1 MNGTRALKCEF
12 EYGTLAQLLI
22 IELAITAQKGNKY
35 ARKLCV
41 DNKEDS
47 VTIVHNCALSPQ

>member
-22 IELAITAQKGNKY
+22 IELAIKAQEGNKY
-35 ARKLCV
+35 ARKLYA

-47 VTIVHNCALSPQ
+47 VTIIRNCALSPQ

>member
-41 DNKEDS
+41 DNKEAS
-47 VTIVHNCALSPQ
+47 VTIIHNCALSPQ